1 MRLKG
6 LAASPGIAMGA
17 VKLVSVRD
25 EVIPQIVVADEDV
38 EKEIARLNTALEA
51 TARELKMH
59 RTVARGRLKEE
70 LLEIFDAHLLM
81 LKDPTFVRGVE
92 ERIKKEHVNAE
103 FALHAAV
110 QNMISTLLE
119 SEDPYFRERTIDLEN
134 LRRRVHLHLSGK
146 LGSVLSDTREESLV
160 VLADSLSPTEAGL
173 LQGSPIVAFATE
185 RGGRTSHTA
194 ILARALEIPAVVGID
209 GLLDRSDSCT
219 TAIVDGFEGEVI
231 LDPDTEELNEYKRK
245 VEAYEEHRKRMFSDT
260 RPEARTVDG
269 HRVLVSAN
277 IDLLEEVESAL
288 EAGANGCGLYRS
300 EFLYLDRAPDLP
312 TEADHVEV
320 CTEIA
325 KAFYPQRVVI
335 RTLDLGGEKYFQ
347 GTLEPGTKNPI
358 LGMRAIRYS
367 LAHRDFFR
375 SQLCGILAASS
386 EKNVAV
392 MFPMVTNLGELLAAR
407 VLLEE
412 CKEKLRGKGVPF
424 NEDIPVGIMVEVPSC
439 ALTARAFAPHVDFF
453 SIGTNDLIQYLLAI
467 DRNNASVAHL
477 YDALNP
483 SVLKCIYSVCE
494 AAESEKKNVS
504 VCGEAAATKE
514 MAALLIGMGVKE
526 LSMSPSSIPEQKN
539 FIRSLSYRAC
549 RKLARK
555 ALKMNTGHDVS
566 ELVKGFLESLDR
578 KSGPVRRKG

>member
-6 LAASPGIAMGA
+6 IAASPGIATGA
-17 VKLVSVRD
+17 VKLVSAKD
-25 EVIPQIVVADEDV
+25 EVIPQIAVAEEDV
-38 EKEIARLNTALEA
+38 EKELSRLNSALEA
-51 TARELKMH
+51 TARDFEMH
-59 RTVARGRLKEE
+59 RAVAQDRLKEE
-70 LLEIFDAHLLM
+70 LLEVFDAHLLM
-81 LKDPTFVRGVE
+81 LKDPIFVTSVE

-110 QNMISTLLE
+110 QDMIGTLLK

-134 LRRRVHLHLSGK
+134 LRRRIHLHLSGK
-146 LGSVLSDTREESLV
+146 LGSVLCDGEMGDIV
-160 VLADSLSPTEAGL
+160 ILADSLSPTETGL
-173 LQGSPIVAFATE
+173 MQDSPIAAFATE
-185 RGGRTSHTA
+185 RGGGTSHTA
-194 ILARALEIPAVVGID
+194 ILARALDIPAVVGVN
-209 GLLDRSDSCT
+209 GLLEQGDACT
-219 TAIVDGFEGEVI
+219 VAIVDGFEGEVI
-231 LDPDTEELNEYKRK
+231 LNPGPEDLHEYNRK
-245 VEAYEEHRKRMFSDT
+245 AEAYKEQRKRMLSDT

-277 IDLLEEVESAL
+277 IDLVEEVESAL

-300 EFLYLDRAPDLP
+300 EFLYLDHVPDLP
-312 TEADHVEV
+312 TEADHVATY
-320 CTEIA
+320 TEIA
-325 KAFYPQRVVI
+325 RAFYPQRVVI

-347 GTLEPGTKNPI
+347 RTLEPGTKNPV

-375 SQLCGILAASS
+375 SQLRGILVASS

-392 MFPMVTNLGELLAAR
+392 MFPMVTNLGELLATK

-412 CKEKLRGKGVPF
+412 CKEELREKGLPF
-424 NEDIPVGIMVEVPSC
+424 DEDIPVGIMVEVPSC
-439 ALTARAFAPHVDFF
+439 ALTARAFVPHVDFF

-483 SVLKCIYSVCE
+483 AVLKCISAVCE
-494 AAESEKKNVS
+494 AAESGKRDVS

-514 MAALLIGMGVKE
+514 MAPLLIGMGVKE
-526 LSMSPSSIPEQKN
+526 LSMSPSSIPEQKE
-539 FIRSLSYRAC
+539 FVRRLSHRAC
-549 RKLARK
+549 RRLARK
-555 ALKMNTGHDVS
+555 ALKMDTGHDVS
-566 ELVKGFLESLDR
+566 VLVGEFLESLDR